1 MMDEHDVLL
10 LPLLRKEQ
18 KERGY
23 LSEEVLKKISR
34 KTGVPISRVY
44 GVATFYSMLHTEKQ
58 GRNVIEVCSSPSC
71 CVNGSLDIVRFLE
84 KELKIKAGKTT
95 TNKDGKFSLYKT
107 SCIGCCDHPP
117 AMLLNGRPFT
127 DLTEEKLR
135 VLIRKCGKKK
145 RR

>member
-10 LPLLRKEQ
+10 LPLLRKAQ
-18 KERGY
+18 KKHGY
-23 LSEEVLKKISR
+23 LSEESLKKISR

-58 GRNVIEVCSSPSC
+58 GENVIEVCSSPSC
-71 CVNGSLDIVRFLE
+71 CVNGSLDLVRFLE
-84 KELKIKAGKTT
+84 KELKVKTGKTT
-95 TNKDGKFSLYKT
+95 KDRKFSLCKT

-127 DLTEEKLR
+127 DLTKEKLR
-135 VLIRKCGKKK
+135 ALLKKCGKKK